1 MRRETDGGFEKKR
14 PRLSRSS
21 DDEALKTNDDAYSA
35 RRVSN
40 AEVRCARLRV
50 SPATAVTPRFQSV
63 GDTTERTEGRCAG
76 LDSKKK
82 RVVSDDCKTK

>member
-1 MRRETDGGFEKKR
+1 MEVLKKNVPVSRVR
-14 PRLSRSS
+14 PTTKLS
-21 DDEALKTNDDAYSA
+21 TNDDAFVHAASN
-35 RRVSN
+35 N

-82 RVVSDDCKTK
+82 TRRFRRL

>member
-1 MRRETDGGFEKKR
+1 MEVLKKTSPSLAFVRR
-14 PRLSRSS
+14 RSS
-21 DDEALKTNDDAYSA
+21 PQDVRCA

>member
-1 MRRETDGGFEKKR
+1 MEVFKKNVPVSRVR
-14 PRLSRSS
+14 PTTKLS
-21 DDEALKTNDDAYSA
+21 TNDDAFAHAASRT
-35 RRVSN
+35 RRC
-40 AEVRCARLRV
+40 AFARLRV

>member
-1 MRRETDGGFEKKR
+1 VRRTEVLKKNLPVSRVR
-14 PRLSRSS
+14 PTTKLS
-21 DDEALKTNDDAYSA
+21 TNDSAYSA